1 MDSTPSMGELLLV
14 LDQMGCGRWEWLF
27 NERRLR
33 FHGAFFEQFGVHD
46 RPEHERTAWW
56 DSLRHPDDARRIRRQ
71 LAQARDGMASTYSAE
86 FRVRNQAGLWV
97 WVLSQGCV
105 VERDAHGQ
113 PLRVVGI
120 TQDASPLHAV
130 QERLRG
136 SQAKIAAIYQMLPMP
151 AGILRLG
158 DGRLLEVNAAFCTLS
173 GMSRRESLGAGRA
186 CLRFWNAVDHRH
198 ALLERLR
205 ASGTL
210 DQVPT
215 CLHLRGR
222 TVHGLISAQR
232 ILFDGEDCVV
242 FVFQD
247 TTEEQQRSRRLGAFN
262 SLLQQAGR
270 MAGLGAWEITVGH
283 GITLWTN
290 TCYAIHGLPVGS
302 PIPDNYI
309 DRHVAVRWRAPLREQ
324 FLTGLRTHEPWSM
337 QLQIV
342 RPDGRQVWVLVGC
355 ELVLENGRIRYLR
368 GVMQDIDEAHRREE
382 QLRESERHLSHMFR
396 MVAMPMGISR
406 RSDNKYL
413 LVNPAWEALTGI
425 HQEETEGL
433 SALEM
438 GLYEPHDR
446 ARMIAAIDAQ
456 GQLDNFEIKLCI
468 RGGERRTVVQ
478 SIRELDYHGE
488 PCWLFSAQDITERI
502 ESERR
507 IREREEL
514 LSLTVS
520 AAALGLWDWDLASG
534 NITGDARWQSMH
546 GLAPSRDAR
555 PWPASSRGITPQGR
569 QSIQRALQAHVDN
582 PAQPFDQTW
591 RVVGG
596 VPGAVRWI
604 RNLGKI
610 VNPGAQGRAVRM
622 LGISLDV
629 TQQLEQQ
636 EQLRH
641 LAHHDGLTQLPNRL
655 MLAEY
660 LQEGMKQTRRDD
672 SLLGVVYLDLDRF
685 KPVNDRLGHDT
696 GDRLLINVGKRLNG
710 ALRNNDCIA
719 RLGGDEFVILLR
731 GLKSRADCER
741 KLLQL
746 MEVLSRPYA
755 LQPHEVSVTASMGYT
770 LYPLDTADADADT
783 LLRHADQA
791 MYQAKQA
798 GRNRFCGFDAQHARS
813 QQEQQAQLLH
823 LEQGLARDE
832 FVLYL
837 QPKVD
842 VALGQVIGAECLIRW
857 NHPERGVLAP
867 ADFLPSLAGS
877 SLEIT
882 FDRWVLEETLR
893 CVTRIQAAGWQLPL
907 GANVS
912 AQCLQQTGFSQKV
925 LDSLGRYPSIDPA
938 LIELEITESAALSNM
953 AHVSSELERLRKQ
966 GISVALD
973 DFGTGYSSLTY
984 LRRLPMDTLKIDQSF
999 VRDMLSDP
1007 DDMTIVQSI
1016 IGLARAFD
1024 CAVIAEGVETP
1035 EQSQRLL
1042 QLGCP
1047 LQQGY
1052 FLAQPMPLPAFIEWV
1067 REWARRGSRES
1078 VAQT

>member
-1 MDSTPSMGELLLV
+1 MNDTPAMEQLLLV
-14 LDQMGCGRWEWLF
+14 LDQMGCGRWEWLLD
-27 NERRLR
+27 ERRLR
-33 FHGAFFEQFGVHD
+33 FHGDFFAQFGVHD

-56 DSLRHPDDARRIRRQ
+56 DSLRHPDDARRLQRR
-71 LAQARDGMASTYSAE
+71 LAQARDGTASTYSAE
-86 FRVRNQAGLWV
+86 FRVRNQAGQWV
-97 WVLSQGCV
+97 WVLSQGRV
-105 VERDAHGQ
+105 VEHDARGR
-113 PLRVVGI
+113 PLRVAGI

-151 AGILRLG
+151 AGMLQLG
-158 DGRLLEVNAAFCTLS
+158 DGRFLEVNTAFCRLS
-173 GMSRRESLGAGRA
+173 GLSRQQSLGAGRA
-186 CLRFWNAVDHRH
+186 RLRFWNAVDHRR
-198 ALLERLR
+198 ALLARLR
-205 ASGTL
+205 TSGTL

-215 CLHLRGR
+215 SLHLRGR
-222 TVHGLISAQR
+222 TVQGLISAQQ
-232 ILFDGEDCVV
+232 ILFEGEDCIA

-247 TTEEQQRSRRLGAFN
+247 TTEEQQRSRRLEAFN

-270 MAGLGAWEITVGH
+270 MAGLGAWEITIGH
-283 GITLWTN
+283 GITLWTD

-309 DRHVAVRWRAPLREQ
+309 DMHVAARWRTPLREQ
-324 FLTGLRTHEPWSM
+324 FLMGLRTYESWSM
-337 QLQIV
+337 QLQIM
-342 RPDGRQVWVLVGC
+342 RQDGRQAWVLMGC
-355 ELVLENGRIRYLR
+355 EPVLENGRIRYLR
-368 GVMQDIDEAHRREE
+368 GIMQDIDEAHRREE

-438 GLYEPHDR
+438 GLYEPRDR

-456 GQLDNFEIKLCI
+456 GQLDNFEINLYI

-520 AAALGLWDWDLASG
+520 AAALGLWDWDLVSG
-534 NITGDARWQSMH
+534 HITGDDRWQSMH
-546 GLAPSRDAR
+546 GLGPSPHAR
-555 PWPASSRGITPQGR
+555 PWPASSRGITPRDR
-569 QSIQRALQAHVDN
+569 QSIQKALQAHVDN

-591 RVVGG
+591 RVGDG
-596 VPGAVRWI
+596 KKAVRWI

-610 VNPGAQGRAVRM
+610 VNHDAQGRAVRM

-636 EQLRH
+636 EQLRY

-660 LQEGMKQTRRDD
+660 LQEGMKQARRDG

-696 GDRLLINVGKRLNG
+696 GDRLLVNVGKRLSG

-731 GLKSRADCER
+731 ELKSRADCER

-746 MEVLSRPYA
+746 MEMLSRPYA

-798 GRNRFCGFDAQHARS
+798 GRNRFCGFDAQHARN

-842 VALGQVIGAECLIRW
+842 VALGQVVGAECLIRW
-857 NHPERGVLAP
+857 NHPVRGVLAP
-867 ADFLPSLAGS
+867 ADFLPALVGS

-893 CVTRIQAAGWQLPL
+893 SVTRIQAAGWQLRL

-912 AQCLQQTGFSQKV
+912 AQCLQQTGFSERV
-925 LDSLGRYPSIDPA
+925 LDSLGRYPNIDPA

-953 AHVSSELERLRKQ
+953 AHVSSELNRLRKR

-1007 DDMTIVQSI
+1007 EDMTIVQSI

-1035 EQSQRLL
+1035 EQSRRLL
-1042 QLGCP
+1042 QMGCP

-1052 FLAQPMPLPAFIEWV
+1052 FLARPMPLPAFIEWV
-1067 REWARRGSRES
+1067 REWAQRGSADS
-1078 VAQT
+1078 VTQA